1 MRLPES
7 RAAVP
12 FDSMRLHERV
22 GPDVS
27 VVLLRHNS
35 GNQAAQF
42 RITTARE
49 CHRIRRSPASTYNDP
64 DPESSHVSRNCKH
77 GLVVANSGYRVGLR
91 KARPQLTLFVDQILV
106 AQSVDRPDRA
116 VRVL

>member
-7 RAAVP
+7 RPAVP

-42 RITTARE
+42 RIMTARE

-64 DPESSHVSRNCKH
+64 DPESSHVSRNCEH
-77 GLVVANSGYRVGLR
+77 GLVVANSGIPRGTSQGSPTTDTLR
-91 KARPQLTLFVDQILV
+91 RPNLSGPV
-106 AQSVDRPDRA
+106 S
-116 VRVL
+116 